1 MKYHSL
7 NDPHCVREWPEAVW
21 EGLAPD
27 KGLYFPAELP
37 AVPAAQLL
45 DAGLRHP
52 AEVGARLLAPLF
64 APQLSA
70 PALEALLRDALD
82 FPLPLVELEPGL
94 WVLELF
100 HGPTAAFKD
109 VGARVM
115 ARLLAAQMPPQD
127 APLTVLVATSGD
139 TGSAVAQGFLGMPGV
154 RVVIL
159 FPRGR
164 ISHLQEMQLTTAG
177 ENVHAF
183 EVDGSFDAC
192 QTLVKQAFLDASL
205 RPRLP
210 LTSANSINLAR
221 WMPQAVYYAW
231 ATQQLGQAVHFVVPS
246 GNLGNLAA
254 GVLAHRMGMP
264 AAGFTA
270 ATNANDGYPQFLAG
284 APFEARPSVATLS
297 NAMDVG
303 DPSNRPRLDALFG
316 DDVAALRRGVQGFV
330 LDDAGTSRE
339 MAAALRDWGYLACP
353 HTAVGLAAARALR
366 HPASPTSPTTPIV
379 ALATAHPA
387 KFAQTVTAATAA
399 IPPLPPTLA
408 ACLERTPVKSS
419 LPADY
424 AALRAALLAL
434 PS

>member
-27 KGLYFPAELP
+27 KGLYFPTQLP
-37 AVPAAQLL
+37 AVPADLLL
-45 DAGLRHP
+45 DAGLQHP
-52 AEVGARLLAPLF
+52 AEVGARLLAPLL
-64 APQLSA
+64 APHLTA
-70 PALEALLRDALD
+70 PALEDLLRDALD

-115 ARLLAAQMPPQD
+115 ARLLAAHMPPQD

-139 TGSAVAQGFLGMPGV
+139 TGSAVAQGFLRMPGV

-177 ENVHAF
+177 ENVHAL

-192 QTLVKQAFLDASL
+192 QTLVKQAFLDPTL
-205 RPRLP
+205 RRHLP

-330 LDDAGTSRE
+330 LDDQDTVHRCSRHRSILPQ
-339 MAAALRDWGYLACP
+339 ASPRSAPNRSPKFFYDS
-353 HTAVGLAAARALR
+353 LAAVRARCVRL
-366 HPASPTSPTTPIV
+366 
-379 ALATAHPA
+379 
-387 KFAQTVTAATAA
+387 QT
-399 IPPLPPTLA
+399 
-408 ACLERTPVKSS
+408 
-419 LPADY
+419 
-424 AALRAALLAL
+424 
-434 PS
+434 